1 MAQSMQRTGARGH
14 DRPFAMQN
22 LYPAQ
27 IIRAFRQ
34 APWRQ
39 QTQALAALSIALMV
53 LLVIGGLYLAVA
65 SRAGN
70 AGRDLQFFEMRKTEL
85 IRENDRLR
93 AQLADLRS
101 MTRMAN
107 RALELGFAPARP
119 DQIHYVAV
127 PDYPY
132 PVQAQAEV
140 ASPASLA
147 AAPASASPIDWLT
160 HALSQ
165 LLGGG

>member
-1 MAQSMQRTGARGH
+1 MQT
-14 DRPFAMQN
+14 

-27 IIRAFRQ
+27 ILRAFRQ

-39 QTQALAALSIALMV
+39 QTQALAALSIGLMI

-70 AGRDLQFFEMRKTEL
+70 AGRDLQFFEARKADL
-85 IRENDRLR
+85 SRENDRLR
-93 AQLADLRS
+93 TQLADLRS

-107 RALELGFAPARP
+107 RALELGFIPAQP
-119 DQIHYVAV
+119 DQVHYVSV

-132 PVQAQAEV
+132 PTAAEV
-140 ASPASLA
+140 EAAPRVEPPEAASPG
-147 AAPASASPIDWLT
+147 DWLT
-160 HALSQ
+160 RTLNG